1 MDYASAAEVFAAI
14 DALDAQVA
22 ARLQALAAGQPSAAA
37 FAASAGRD
45 RRRRFQERSR
55 LARRLGVTA
64 VEPVAA
70 AAAAGSGLRA
80 LRDAQQDLVHA
91 HAEGLPALRDRA
103 AVDLLARHMV
113 DLAAQLAVIDLWIEA
128 EEGDA

>member
-37 FAASAGRD
+37 FADSAGRD

-64 VEPVAA
+64 VEPAAA

-128 EEGDA
+128 DDGDA